1 MEVKTIYTGTVVDLI
16 EYKVK
21 QHPVFVGFM
30 GYAKL
35 PADHPWRQLNAD
47 DIPVDVHGGITYGP
61 DSDGWIGFDTM
72 HAGDMIDMWHRPEG
86 FQPIE
91 GKIWSPSRARLETIR
106 LALAVD
112 EEYERYLRDVMY
124 A

>member
-1 MEVKTIYTGTVVDLI
+1 MEAKTIYTGTVDMI
-16 EYKVK
+16 GYKVK
-21 QHPVFVGFM
+21 QHPIFVGFM

-35 PADHPWRQLNAD
+35 PADHPWRQLDAE

-72 HAGDMIDMWHRPEG
+72 HAGDSIAIW
-86 FQPIE
+86 QQ
-91 GKIWSPSRARLETIR
+91 GKVCRVADGEPWPPRRVERETIR

-112 EEYERYLRDVMY
+112 KEYERYLRDVVY